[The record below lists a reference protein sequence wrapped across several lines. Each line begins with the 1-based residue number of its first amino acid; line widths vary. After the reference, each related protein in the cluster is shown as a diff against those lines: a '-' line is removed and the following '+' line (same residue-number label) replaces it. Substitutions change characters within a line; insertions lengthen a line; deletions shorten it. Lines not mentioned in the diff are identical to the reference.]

1 MLQCRPHPFPSLP
14 SVKSS
19 FPPDGKPFSSLP
31 SGKSLLFPDGNPFS
45 SLPSVKSSKFPDG
58 KRLLAFP
65 FGKSSQFPD
74 GKRLLAFPSGKSPLF
89 PDGKA
94 IKHRLPGGRPFGRAA
109 RTGRAEPPAGVFA
122 GGVAFDST
130 ALGIYASQAL
140 KAGCASYAN
149 GLAPPALCLLPDI

>member
-19 FPPDGKPFSSLP
+19 FSPDGK
-31 SGKSLLFPDGNPFS
+31 PFS
-45 SLPSVKSSKFPDG
+45 SLPSVKSSKFPDA
-58 KRLLAFP
+58 KP
-65 FGKSSQFPD
+65 FSSLPSVKSPLFPD
-74 GKRLLAFPSGKSPLF
+74 GKSFSSLPSGKSSKF

-149 GLAPPALCLLPDI
+149 GLAPPALCLLPDSPAVI